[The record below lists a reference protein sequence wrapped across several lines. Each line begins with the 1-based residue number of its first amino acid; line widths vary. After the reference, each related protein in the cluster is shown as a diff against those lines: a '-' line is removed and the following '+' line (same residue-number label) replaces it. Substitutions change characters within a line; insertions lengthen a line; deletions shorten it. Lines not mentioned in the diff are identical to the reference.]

1 MTCGW
6 VSLTLASM
14 STADQREPTNEEL
27 WAQPPT
33 LETTA
38 ASQGLAP
45 LPHVPVPVP
54 LPAPQMPRPTQDR
67 TVFVLALVSVALGI
81 PLTAISSSTAG
92 LPGLLVVWTGIVLV
106 NFFYA
111 RSRRH

>member
-1 MTCGW
+1 
-6 VSLTLASM
+6 M
-14 STADQREPTNEEL
+14 STADQREPTNDEL

-33 LETTA
+33 IDVPGTGH
-38 ASQGLAP
+38 GLAP
-45 LPHVPVPVP
+45 LPQAPVPVPV
-54 LPAPQMPRPTQDR
+54 APTPRTAQDR

-81 PLTAISSSTAG
+81 PLTAISSGTAG

-111 RSRRH
+111 RSRRN

>member
-1 MTCGW
+1 M
-6 VSLTLASM
+6 
-14 STADQREPTNEEL
+14 P
-27 WAQPPT
+27 
-33 LETTA
+33 
-38 ASQGLAP
+38 
-45 LPHVPVPVP
+45 VPVPVAP
-54 LPAPQMPRPTQDR
+54 PSHPAQDR

-81 PLTAISSSTAG
+81 PLTAISSATAG

>member
-1 MTCGW
+1 MP
-6 VSLTLASM
+6 V
-14 STADQREPTNEEL
+14 TAPV
-27 WAQPPT
+27 APP
-33 LETTA
+33 A
-38 ASQGLAP
+38 N
-45 LPHVPVPVP
+45 PV
-54 LPAPQMPRPTQDR
+54 QDR

-81 PLTAISSSTAG
+81 PLTAISSATAG

>member
-1 MTCGW
+1 
-6 VSLTLASM
+6 M
-14 STADQREPTNEEL
+14 STADQREPTNDEL

-33 LETTA
+33 IDVPA
-38 ASQGLAP
+38 AGQGLAP
-45 LPHVPVPVP
+45 LPQAPVPVPVV
-54 LPAPQMPRPTQDR
+54 QTPRPTQDR

-111 RSRRH
+111 RSRRS

>member
-1 MTCGW
+1 
-6 VSLTLASM
+6 M
-14 STADQREPTNEEL
+14 STADQREPTNDEL

-33 LETTA
+33 LETPVA
-38 ASQGLAP
+38 GQGLAP
-45 LPHVPVPVP
+45 IQQPPVPVPVAPP
-54 LPAPQMPRPTQDR
+54 LHPAQDR

>member
-1 MTCGW
+1 
-6 VSLTLASM
+6 M
-14 STADQREPTNEEL
+14 STADQREPTNDEL

-33 LETTA
+33 PATPA
-38 ASQGLAP
+38 AGQGLAP
-45 LPHVPVPVP
+45 IQHAPVPVPVTP
-54 LPAPQMPRPTQDR
+54 PAHPAQDR
-67 TVFVLALVSVALGI
+67 TVFVLAIVSFALGI

-111 RSRRH
+111 RSRHH

>member
-1 MTCGW
+1 
-6 VSLTLASM
+6 M
-14 STADQREPTNEEL
+14 STADQREPTNDEL

-33 LETTA
+33 IPNPA
-38 ASQGLAP
+38 AGYGLAP
-45 LPHVPVPVP
+45 IQQAPVQHTPLPVPM
-54 LPAPQMPRPTQDR
+54 APQAPPVQDR
-67 TVFVLALVSVALGI
+67 TVFVLAIVSFALGI
-81 PLTAISSSTAG
+81 PLTAIASATSG

>member
-1 MTCGW
+1 
-6 VSLTLASM
+6 M
-14 STADQREPTNEEL
+14 STADQREPTNDEL

-33 LETTA
+33 IPNTPVA
-38 ASQGLAP
+38 GYGLAP
-45 LPHVPVPVP
+45 IQHTQAPMQHTQAPMP
-54 LPAPQMPRPTQDR
+54 LPVAPQALPAQDR
-67 TVFVLALVSVALGI
+67 TAFVLAIVSFVLGV
-81 PLTAISSSTAG
+81 PLTAIASGTAG